1 MVAHDIKET
10 SIAFLREELKSVD
23 ALENWGATLFLGAIA
38 LVSKQLVDWQVPL
51 EGGRSVSL
59 NEVIFLLPA
68 VFGLFAFIFL
78 RVVNFR
84 IRDVR
89 RRLFQLTQL
98 TRPRRF
104 SFGTLGWLMALMP
117 AGLGYTASWYFSLDH
132 ALIRSS
138 LRILVWTGLI
148 VFGGAVAVFA
158 RFSQNTCDGAPGKRL
173 HDI

>member
-1 MVAHDIKET
+1 MAHDIEET
-10 SIAFLREELKSVD
+10 RIALLREELKLVNT
-23 ALENWGATLFLGAIA
+23 LENWGATLFLGAIA
-38 LVSKQLVDWQVPL
+38 LVSKQLVDWQRPL

-89 RRLFQLTQL
+89 RQLFELTQL
-98 TRPRRF
+98 TRRRRF

-117 AGLGYTASWYFSLDH
+117 AGLGYIASWYFSLDH
-132 ALIRSS
+132 VPIRSS
-138 LRILVWTGLI
+138 FRILVWVGLI
-148 VFGGAVAVFA
+148 VFAGAVAVFA
-158 RFSQNTCDGAPGKRL
+158 LFSQDRQLLTRN
-173 HDI
+173 